1 MPAPCACF
9 DGVVSA
15 RKPHGLIF
23 AEGDAMLCRNDLYL
37 LNKRTKS
44 IVVGAIRLK
53 VELQLYGVRVHP
65 TVQPNA

>member
-1 MPAPCACF
+1 
-9 DGVVSA
+9 
-15 RKPHGLIF
+15 
-23 AEGDAMLCRNDLYL
+23 MLCRNDLYL